1 MKKED
6 IYLEMKS
13 FLDESKNL
21 MKIGFTAE
29 QIKEMYENRLE
40 NRIKKLIKYNYDNCL
55 LRITDKEDIENDG

>member
-1 MKKED
+1 MKRED
-6 IYLEMKS
+6 IYLEMKA
-13 FLDESKNL
+13 FLEKSKNL

-55 LRITDKEDIENDG
+55 LRITDKED

>member
-6 IYLEMKS
+6 IYLEMKA
-13 FLDESKNL
+13 FLEKSKDL

-40 NRIKKLIKYNYDNCL
+40 NRINKLIKYNYDNCL
-55 LRITDKEDIENDG
+55 LRITDKED